1 MPVAY
6 RKRAIGTVAFGN
18 HGIAS
23 TTLIIRKEVVSFLP
37 SASVVTVTSGQ
48 KHVVGSISIQFIQ
61 LGRLIDFKYHA
72 VISPTGQVLYG
83 C

>member
-23 TTLIIRKEVVSFLP
+23 TTLIIRKEVVSFLTIGIG
-37 SASVVTVTSGQ
+37 SYCHVRGKKARRRFHQHSVYTVRAT
-48 KHVVGSISIQFIQ
+48 H
-61 LGRLIDFKYHA
+61 
-72 VISPTGQVLYG
+72 
-83 C
+83 